1 MFAFVSL
8 PSALEF
14 DGNYYPVNRDLTSK
28 NKRHGRQNETVNS
41 PKGTYRLALTGHYL
55 DNVKFA
61 QMLRLLQALF

>member
-28 NKRHGRQNETVNS
+28 NKRHGRQNETVN
-41 PKGTYRLALTGHYL
+41 LVLTGHYL